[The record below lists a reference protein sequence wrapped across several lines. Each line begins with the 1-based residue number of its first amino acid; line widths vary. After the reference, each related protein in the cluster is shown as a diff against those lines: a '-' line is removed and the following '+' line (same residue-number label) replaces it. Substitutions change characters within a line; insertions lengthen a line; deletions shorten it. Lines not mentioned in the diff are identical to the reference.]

1 VQKEMSG
8 MNRKAWSYRAYEWW
22 ERKSGT
28 PREAAEAM
36 KRNPRHCLRRHIDDF
51 GEIEGKRI
59 ANLLGSNGR
68 KAIPLALLG
77 AVVTVIDISPEN
89 RRYALETAK
98 EAGVEIDFIASDLFE
113 LDRSDLNGTFDI
125 VYLEGGI
132 LHYFS
137 DLARFAQIAA
147 ELLKTGGRLIL
158 NDFHPL
164 RRMLRSREDGTIAV
178 DGDYFD
184 RELRE
189 GTVAYRNEF
198 PDGDQDDFPPVLI
211 RSWTLGDIVTGI
223 AGAGLVVERLTE
235 EPGYD
240 GQPTVP
246 GLFTLIAHK
255 YPLERGGEGCNSGS

>member
-1 VQKEMSG
+1 MQKEMSDV
-8 MNRKAWSYRAYEWW
+8 NRKAWSYRSYEWW

-28 PREAAEAM
+28 PKEAAEAM
-36 KRNPRHCLRRHIDDF
+36 LRDPRHFLRRHIGWF

-59 ANLLGSNGR
+59 ANLLGSSGR

-77 AVVTVIDISPEN
+77 AAVTVVDISPEN
-89 RRYALETAK
+89 RRYALDTAR

-113 LDRSDLNGTFDI
+113 LDRTGLDGTFDI

-137 DLARFAQIAA
+137 DLAPFAQVAA
-147 ELLKTGGRLIL
+147 DLLKTGGRLVL

-164 RRMLRSREDGTIAV
+164 RKMLRYREDGSVTV
-178 DGDYFD
+178 EGDYFD
-184 RELRE
+184 PCIQE

-198 PDGDQDDFPPVLI
+198 PEGERADFPPVMI
-211 RSWTLGDIVTGI
+211 RSWTLGDIVSSI
-223 AGAGLVVERLTE
+223 AGAGLVIERLTE

-240 GQPTVP
+240 GQSTLP

-255 YPLERGGEGCNSGS
+255 YPVERGVPT